1 MCQLLSPR
9 SYQLIP
15 GDAPNPL
22 SFPKGF
28 SIAVGLHLQQPSPL
42 LSRNAVMLTN
52 LFSSH
57 CFFLGADLL
66 LGFSLWFT
74 SAQTQPGSGC
84 PCLWCRIAKQQ
95 QAAIV
100 SAQQWCA
107 DTWKSLSKAMF
118 DSESCLGGA
127 PGADCI
133 PYLTRCVPGIH
144 RGKWSCLQRFS
155 LQPVTSL
162 LSPFLPWAHWEQCA
176 IPQLGSCAVGLALL
190 RWMHSFHWKS
200 NA

>member
-100 SAQQWCA
+100 SAQQCVQTPGSPSAKPCLAVSPVWAVLLELTASHISPGVCLA
-107 DTWKSLSKAMF
+107 FTEVSGAVSRDFLS
-118 DSESCLGGA
+118 
-127 PGADCI
+127 
-133 PYLTRCVPGIH
+133 
-144 RGKWSCLQRFS
+144 
-155 LQPVTSL
+155 
-162 LSPFLPWAHWEQCA
+162 SP
-176 IPQLGSCAVGLALL
+176 
-190 RWMHSFHWKS
+190 
-200 NA
+200 

>member
-66 LGFSLWFT
+66 LGFPCGLP
-74 SAQTQPGSGC
+74 QPRLS
-84 PCLWCRIAKQQ
+84 
-95 QAAIV
+95 QALGAHAFGV
-100 SAQQWCA
+100 ALPNS
-107 DTWKSLSKAMF
+107 SK
-118 DSESCLGGA
+118 
-127 PGADCI
+127 
-133 PYLTRCVPGIH
+133 
-144 RGKWSCLQRFS
+144 LQ
-155 LQPVTSL
+155 
-162 LSPFLPWAHWEQCA
+162 
-176 IPQLGSCAVGLALL
+176 
-190 RWMHSFHWKS
+190 
-200 NA
+200 